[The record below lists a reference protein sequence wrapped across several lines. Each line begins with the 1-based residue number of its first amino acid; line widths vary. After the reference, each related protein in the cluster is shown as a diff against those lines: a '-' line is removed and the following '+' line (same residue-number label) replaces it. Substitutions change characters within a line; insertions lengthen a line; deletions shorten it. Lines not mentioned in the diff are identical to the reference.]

1 MNSKDMIAGLRK
13 FATAT
18 ALMAATAMPALAA
31 DKLVISI
38 ETGPTHLQTTLM
50 NQFVD
55 MLEERSGGELVA
67 EVFDSAQLFNSRDV
81 GKAVARNDVG
91 MSILTTPSLSRI
103 EPNLNIFD
111 LPMLNG
117 LSIEERNALVDGPLG
132 DTLSEMVG
140 DKMGVVVPGDWFL
153 LGRVLYWSTN
163 TPLNSLDDFNGL
175 QVRIPG
181 GAANV
186 ARLEALGAT
195 AVVMPFADTPL
206 ALQQGVV
213 DATMGS
219 KETMLAQKLVD
230 TGISYAYWDQ
240 GIVGYRMAIVSP
252 AYWDSL
258 TEDQQAVFSEVW
270 NEIAAM
276 ERADVIAGEITDQA
290 ALEAQGVTFVDASD
304 ADAAAAKDLL
314 MEIQPALVERLGI
327 APEIMA
333 LAEAGLE

>member
-1 MNSKDMIAGLRK
+1 
-13 FATAT
+13 
-18 ALMAATAMPALAA
+18 
-31 DKLVISI
+31 
-38 ETGPTHLQTTLM
+38 
-50 NQFVD
+50 
-55 MLEERSGGELVA
+55 
-67 EVFDSAQLFNSRDV
+67 
-81 GKAVARNDVG
+81 
-91 MSILTTPSLSRI
+91 
-103 EPNLNIFD
+103 
-111 LPMLNG
+111 
-117 LSIEERNALVDGPLG
+117 
-132 DTLSEMVG
+132 
-140 DKMGVVVPGDWFL
+140 
-153 LGRVLYWSTN
+153 
-163 TPLNSLDDFNGL
+163 LNSLDDFNGL

-230 TGISYAYWDQ
+230 TGISYAFWDQ
-240 GIVGYRMAIVSP
+240 GVVGYRMAIVSP

-276 ERADVIAGEITDQA
+276 ERADVIAGEVTDQA